1 MKILVTAAEEQEL
14 RRAERAF
21 DMVKKSKDV
30 KAQVEFRLTGI
41 GAVQACHCVTREVV
55 AAAAVGEPYNLVVNL
70 GIAGSYDL
78 EAFPIG
84 SAAVISREHFA
95 DLGFG
100 SEEGFSD
107 LFQYGILEKDD
118 FPYTKGALARQLLP
132 YPHIEKV
139 LEKYGAGAGA
149 TVQCVTGTQA
159 RCNEIVAMYNP
170 QIESMEGAGVYYA
183 ALMEKVPFFELRTVS
198 NAVGE
203 RDTSKWESKAALDTL
218 EECCREIFSV
228 I

>member
-1 MKILVTAAEEQEL
+1 MRILVTAAEEQEL

-55 AAAAVGEPYNLVVNL
+55 AAAASGEPYNLVVNL

-78 EAFPIG
+78 KAFPIG

>member
-55 AAAAVGEPYNLVVNL
+55 AAAAAGDPFNLVVNL

>member
-1 MKILVTAAEEQEL
+1 
-14 RRAERAF
+14 
-21 DMVKKSKDV
+21 
-30 KAQVEFRLTGI
+30 
-41 GAVQACHCVTREVV
+41 VV

>member
-55 AAAAVGEPYNLVVNL
+55 AAAAAGDPYNLVVNL

-149 TVQCVTGTQA
+149 TVQCVTGTQT

>member
-149 TVQCVTGTQA
+149 TVQCVTGTQT
-159 RCNEIVAMYNP
+159 RCNEIVAMYDP

>member
-1 MKILVTAAEEQEL
+1 MRILVTAAEEQEL
-14 RRAERAF
+14 QRAKRALE
-21 DMVKKSKDV
+21 MVKGNRDV

-55 AAAAVGEPYNLVVNL
+55 AAAASGEPYNLVVNL

-159 RCNEIVAMYNP
+159 RCNEIVAMYDP

-228 I
+228 V

>member
-84 SAAVISREHFA
+84 SAALISREHFA

-159 RCNEIVAMYNP
+159 RCKEIVDMYNP

>member
-107 LFQYGILEKDD
+107 LFQYGILEKDC

>member
-55 AAAAVGEPYNLVVNL
+55 AAAAAGDPYNLVVNL

-78 EAFPIG
+78 KAFPIG

-118 FPYTKGALARQLLP
+118 FPYTKGALVRQLLP

-159 RCNEIVAMYNP
+159 RCNEIVAMYDP

>member
-55 AAAAVGEPYNLVVNL
+55 AAAAAGVPYNLVVNL

-118 FPYTKGALARQLLP
+118 FPYTKGALVRQLLP

-159 RCNEIVAMYNP
+159 RCNEIVAMYDP

>member
-14 RRAERAF
+14 QRAKRALE
-21 DMVKKSKDV
+21 MVKGSKDV

-55 AAAAVGEPYNLVVNL
+55 AAAAAGEPYNLVVNL

-159 RCNEIVAMYNP
+159 RCNEIVDMYNP

>member
-55 AAAAVGEPYNLVVNL
+55 AAAAAGEPYNLVVNL

-107 LFQYGILEKDD
+107 LFQYGILDKDE
-118 FPYTKGALARQLLP
+118 FPYTNGALARQLLP

-159 RCNEIVAMYNP
+159 RCNEIVDMYNP

>member
-55 AAAAVGEPYNLVVNL
+55 AAAAAGEPYNLVVNL

-84 SAAVISREHFA
+84 SAAVISREYFA

-107 LFQYGILEKDD
+107 LFQYGILDKDE
-118 FPYTKGALARQLLP
+118 FPYTNGALARQLLP

-159 RCNEIVAMYNP
+159 RCNEIVDMYNP

>member
-159 RCNEIVAMYNP
+159 RCKEIVDMYNP

>member
-30 KAQVEFRLTGI
+30 KAQFEFRLTGI

-55 AAAAVGEPYNLVVNL
+55 AAAAAGEPYNLVVNL

-84 SAAVISREHFA
+84 SAAVISREYFA

-159 RCNEIVAMYNP
+159 RCNEIVDMYNP

>member
-55 AAAAVGEPYNLVVNL
+55 AAAAAGDPYNLVVNL

-78 EAFPIG
+78 KAFPIG

-159 RCNEIVAMYNP
+159 RCNEIVDMYNP

>member
-55 AAAAVGEPYNLVVNL
+55 AAAAAGDPYNLVVNL

-159 RCNEIVAMYNP
+159 RCNEIVAMYDP

-183 ALMEKVPFFELRTVS
+183 ALMEKMPFFELRTVS

-218 EECCREIFSV
+218 EKCCMEIFSV

>member
-14 RRAERAF
+14 HRAERAF
-21 DMVKKSKDV
+21 DMEKKSKDV

-55 AAAAVGEPYNLVVNL
+55 AAAAAGEPYNLVVNL

-84 SAAVISREHFA
+84 SAAVISREYFA

-107 LFQYGILEKDD
+107 LFQYGILEKDG

-159 RCNEIVAMYNP
+159 RCNEIVDMYNP

>member
-55 AAAAVGEPYNLVVNL
+55 AAAAAGDPYNLVVNL

-107 LFQYGILEKDD
+107 LFQYGILEKDG

-159 RCNEIVAMYNP
+159 RCNEIVAMYDP

>member
-159 RCNEIVAMYNP
+159 RCNEIVAMYDP

>member
-55 AAAAVGEPYNLVVNL
+55 AAAAVGDPYNLVVNL

-159 RCNEIVAMYNP
+159 RCKEIVAMYNP

>member
-55 AAAAVGEPYNLVVNL
+55 AAAAAGEPYNLVVNL

-84 SAAVISREHFA
+84 SAAVISREYFA

-159 RCNEIVAMYNP
+159 RCNEIVAMYDP

>member
-1 MKILVTAAEEQEL
+1 MRILVTAAEEQEL
-14 RRAERAF
+14 QRAKRALE
-21 DMVKKSKDV
+21 MVRGSRDV
-30 KAQVEFRLTGI
+30 NAQVEFRLTGI

-55 AAAAVGEPYNLVVNL
+55 AAAAAGEPYNLVVNL

-118 FPYTKGALARQLLP
+118 FPYTKGALTRQLLP

-228 I
+228 L

>member
-55 AAAAVGEPYNLVVNL
+55 AAAAAGDPYNLVVNL

>member
-55 AAAAVGEPYNLVVNL
+55 AAAAAGEPYNLVVNL

-159 RCNEIVAMYNP
+159 RCNEIVSMYNP

>member
-159 RCNEIVAMYNP
+159 RCKEIVAMYNP

>member
-1 MKILVTAAEEQEL
+1 MRILVTAAEEQEL
-14 RRAERAF
+14 QRAKRALE
-21 DMVKKSKDV
+21 MVRGSRDV

-55 AAAAVGEPYNLVVNL
+55 AAAASGEPYNLVVNL

-159 RCNEIVAMYNP
+159 RCNEIVAMYDP

-203 RDTSKWESKAALDTL
+203 RDTSKWESRAALDTL

-228 I
+228 V

>member
-21 DMVKKSKDV
+21 YMVKKSKDV

-55 AAAAVGEPYNLVVNL
+55 AAAAAGEPYNLVVNL

-107 LFQYGILEKDD
+107 LFQYGILDKDE
-118 FPYTKGALARQLLP
+118 FPYTNGALARQLLP

-159 RCNEIVAMYNP
+159 RCNEIVDMYNP

>member
-55 AAAAVGEPYNLVVNL
+55 AAAAAGDPYNLVVNL

-159 RCNEIVAMYNP
+159 RCKEIVDMYNP

>member
-1 MKILVTAAEEQEL
+1 
-14 RRAERAF
+14 
-21 DMVKKSKDV
+21 
-30 KAQVEFRLTGI
+30 
-41 GAVQACHCVTREVV
+41 
-55 AAAAVGEPYNLVVNL
+55 
-70 GIAGSYDL
+70 
-78 EAFPIG
+78 
-84 SAAVISREHFA
+84 
-95 DLGFG
+95 
-100 SEEGFSD
+100 
-107 LFQYGILEKDD
+107 
-118 FPYTKGALARQLLP
+118 LLP

-139 LEKYGAGAGA
+139 LEKYGTGAGA

-159 RCNEIVAMYNP
+159 RCKEIVDMYNP

>member
-1 MKILVTAAEEQEL
+1 MRILVTAAEEQEL
-14 RRAERAF
+14 QRAKRALE
-21 DMVKKSKDV
+21 MVRGSRDV

-55 AAAAVGEPYNLVVNL
+55 AAAASGEPYNLVVNL

-159 RCNEIVAMYNP
+159 RCNEIVAMYDP

-183 ALMEKVPFFELRTVS
+183 ALMEKVPFFELRIVS

-218 EECCREIFSV
+218 EECCREIFSAV
-228 I
+228 

>member
-55 AAAAVGEPYNLVVNL
+55 AAAAAGDPYNLVVNL

-132 YPHIEKV
+132 YPNVEEAISRYKSGV
-139 LEKYGAGAGA
+139 GV
-149 TVQCVTGTQA
+149 TIQCITGDAA
-159 RCNEIVAMYNP
+159 RIDELKELYTP
-170 QIESMEGAGVYYA
+170 HIESMEGAAVYYA
-183 ALMEKVPFFELRTVS
+183 ALMEGVPCFGLRTVS
-198 NAVGE
+198 NVVGE
-203 RDTSKWESKAALDTL
+203 RDSRKWKTKEALDTL
-218 EECCREIFSV
+218 ENCCREIFE
-228 I
+228 IL

>member
-55 AAAAVGEPYNLVVNL
+55 AAAAAGDPYNLVVNL

-149 TVQCVTGTQA
+149 TVQCVTGTQV
-159 RCNEIVAMYNP
+159 RCKEIVDMYNP

>member
-55 AAAAVGEPYNLVVNL
+55 AAAAAGDPYNLVVNL

-84 SAAVISREHFA
+84 SAAVISREYFA

-107 LFQYGILEKDD
+107 LFQYGILEKDG

-132 YPHIEKV
+132 YPHVEKV

-159 RCNEIVAMYNP
+159 RCNEIVDMYNP

>member
-55 AAAAVGEPYNLVVNL
+55 AAAAAGEPYNLVVNL

-84 SAAVISREHFA
+84 SAAVISREYFA

-107 LFQYGILEKDD
+107 LFQYGILEKDG

-159 RCNEIVAMYNP
+159 RCNEIVDMYNP

>member
-100 SEEGFSD
+100 SEDGFSD

-118 FPYTKGALARQLLP
+118 FPYTNGALARQLLP

-159 RCNEIVAMYNP
+159 RCNEIVAMYDP

>member
-55 AAAAVGEPYNLVVNL
+55 AAAAAGEPYNLVVNL

-78 EAFPIG
+78 KAFPIG

-107 LFQYGILEKDD
+107 LFQYGILDKDE

-159 RCNEIVAMYNP
+159 RCNEIVDMYNP

>member
-55 AAAAVGEPYNLVVNL
+55 AAAAAGDPYNLVVNL

-159 RCNEIVAMYNP
+159 RCKEIVAMYNP